1 MFFTGSY
8 KLSWPDYSLKYVSIH
23 GSIWNFSP
31 QEYLKYLEV
40 YETLKLA

>member
-8 KLSWPDYSLKYVSIH
+8 KLSSPDYSLKYLSIH

-31 QEYLKYLEV
+31 QKYLKYLEV